1 MLRTDADKTPGEVPT
16 RQADA
21 ARRPAHVRW
30 GWDGANLKDTNF
42 ELSTV

>member
-30 GWDGANLKDTNF
+30 GRDGANLNDTNF